1 MKCKITEKKRKV
13 IKCRDFH
20 SSFPTFSK
28 NDYLCCMNQLY
39 SSKLLENVVNEF
51 SKLPGI
57 GKKTALRM
65 ALHLLK
71 QDEESV
77 RQFGQAV
84 IQLRSEVVYCRD
96 CHNLSDV
103 EVCEICSSPRRD
115 HTVVCVVETVR
126 DVMSIENTM
135 QYQGVYHVL
144 GGVIS
149 PMDGVGPADLTIDS
163 LEQKVAAGKI
173 SEIILALSTT
183 MEGDTTNFYIYR
195 KVKHFP
201 VLVST
206 LARGLAIGDELE
218 YADQITLGRSI
229 VNRMPFE
236 NTFNNSKDSKIQ

>member
-1 MKCKITEKKRKV
+1 
-13 IKCRDFH
+13 
-20 SSFPTFSK
+20 
-28 NDYLCCMNQLY
+28 MNQLF
-39 SSKLLENVVNEF
+39 SSKLLENVVGEF

-84 IQLRSEVVYCRD
+84 IQLRNEVMYCRD
-96 CHNLSDV
+96 CHNLSDTD
-103 EVCEICSSPRRD
+103 VCEICANPRRD
-115 HTVVCVVETVR
+115 HSTVCVVETVR

-149 PMDGVGPADLTIDS
+149 PMDGIGPTDLTVES
-163 LEQKVAAGKI
+163 LEKRISGGTV

-195 KVKHFP
+195 KVKHLP
-201 VLVST
+201 VVIST
-206 LARGLAIGDELE
+206 LARGLSIGDELE
-218 YADQITLGRSI
+218 YADQTTLGRSI

-236 NTFNNSKDSKIQ
+236 NVFVAK

>member
-1 MKCKITEKKRKV
+1 V
-13 IKCRDFH
+13 
-20 SSFPTFSK
+20 
-28 NDYLCCMNQLY
+28 NQLY
-39 SSKLLENVVNEF
+39 SSKLLENVVTEF

-77 RQFGQAV
+77 RHFGQAV
-84 IQLRSEVVYCRD
+84 IQLRSEVVYCRE

-103 EVCEICSSPRRD
+103 EVCEICSNPRRD
-115 HTVVCVVETVR
+115 HSVVCVVETVR

-149 PMDGVGPADLTIDS
+149 PMDGIGPVDLTIDS

-173 SEIILALSTT
+173 LEIILALSTT

-236 NTFNNSKDSKIQ
+236 NTFNNSKIQ